1 MVAASGRFMRYSQLF
16 IPTLKE
22 TPADAEVIS
31 HKLMIRAG
39 MIRKLAAG
47 IYSTLPLGLRVLRNV
62 ENIIREEMNA
72 TGAQE
77 VFLPCIQ
84 PAELWEESGRW
95 KLYGKDLLRIKDRH
109 DRDFCFGPTHEEVIT
124 DILRKEVRS
133 YRQLPISFYQIQTKF
148 RDEIRPR
155 FGIMRGREFM
165 MKDAYSFDCDEEGAE
180 KAYRKMYQAYC
191 NIFKRCGLNFKAV
204 EADSGTIG
212 GSYSH
217 EFMVMANSGEEAI
230 AFCDKC
236 YYAANLEK
244 TEIKATDSYKKNEKK
259 KLNSVETPEM
269 TSVEEV
275 SSFLKVTPKDLAKTL
290 IFETNKGT
298 IAAMVRGDHQ
308 INEIKL
314 KKITGSSE
322 ISLAREEVVK
332 EVSGAPAG
340 FTGPIGLK
348 IAVFADHAVQQG
360 ANFVTG
366 ANKANY
372 HLLNVNDGRDFSV
385 KKFCDIRNVENS
397 DPCPKCS
404 GRIQLKRGIEVG
416 HVFKLGKKYSQS
428 LKATFL
434 DKNGKEKYFMMG
446 CYGVGVG
453 RTVAA
458 AIEQN
463 HDKDGII
470 WPIPIA
476 PFQVMVIPLNMKSKE
491 ISNAADK
498 IYEDLSKEK
507 IEVLIDDRDERPGV
521 KFKDA
526 DLLGIPLQV
535 IIGGKT
541 LKESAVELKMRK
553 DKKTE
558 KVGIDEIKKKIV
570 AIVGPDQLKPI
581 LRS

>member
-1 MVAASGRFMRYSQLF
+1 MV
-16 IPTLKE
+16 
-22 TPADAEVIS
+22 
-31 HKLMIRAG
+31 RAG

-47 IYSTLPLGLRVLRNV
+47 IYSTLPLGLRVLRKV

-84 PAELWEESGRW
+84 PAELWQESGRW

-155 FGIMRGREFM
+155 FGMMRGREFM

-236 YYAANLEK
+236 DYAANLEK
-244 TEIKATDSYKKNEKK
+244 AEIKATDSCKKNEKK
-259 KLNSVETPEM
+259 KLNSVETPGM

-290 IFETNKGT
+290 IFETDKGT
-298 IAAMVRGDHQ
+298 VAAMVRGDHQ

-314 KKITGSSE
+314 KKITGCSE

-348 IAVFADHAVQQG
+348 IDVFADHAVQLG

-366 ANKANY
+366 ANKADY
-372 HLLNVNDGRDFSV
+372 HLLNVNDGRDFNV
-385 KKFCDIRNVENS
+385 KKFCDIRNVEDG

-416 HVFKLGKKYSQS
+416 HVFKLGEKYSQS

-434 DKNGKEKYFMMG
+434 DKNGKEKYFVMG

-463 HDKDGII
+463 HDQDGII

-476 PFQVMVIPLNMKSKE
+476 PFQVIVIPLNMKSKE

-507 IEVLIDDRDERPGV
+507 MEVLIDDRDERPGV

-541 LKESAVELKMRK
+541 LKESAVELKIRK

-558 KVGIDEIKKKIV
+558 KIGLDEIKKKIV
-570 AIVGPDQLKPI
+570 TIVVPDQLKSI

>member
-1 MVAASGRFMRYSQLF
+1 MRYSQLF

-236 YYAANLEK
+236 DYAANLEK
-244 TEIKATDSYKKNEKK
+244 AEIKATDSYKKNEKK

>member
-84 PAELWEESGRW
+84 PAELWQESGRW

-155 FGIMRGREFM
+155 FGVMRGREFM

-180 KAYRKMYQAYC
+180 RAYKKMYQAYC
-191 NIFKRCGLNFKAV
+191 NIFKRCGLSFKAV

-217 EFMVMANSGEEAI
+217 EFMVMADSGEEAI

-236 YYAANLEK
+236 DYAANLEK
-244 TEIKATDSYKKNEKK
+244 AEIKATDSYKKNEKK

>member
-1 MVAASGRFMRYSQLF
+1 MRYSQLF

-22 TPADAEVIS
+22 TPAEAEVTS

-84 PAELWEESGRW
+84 PAELWQESGRW

-109 DRDFCFGPTHEEVIT
+109 NRDFCFGPTHEEVIT

-155 FGIMRGREFM
+155 FGVMRGREFM

-180 KAYRKMYQAYC
+180 RSYKKMYQAYC
-191 NIFKRCGLNFKAV
+191 NIFKRCGLSFKAV

-217 EFMVMANSGEEAI
+217 EFMVMADSGEEAI

-236 YYAANLEK
+236 DYAANLEK
-244 TEIKATDSYKKNEKK
+244 AKIKAIDSYKKNEKK
-259 KLNSVETPEM
+259 KLKSVETPGM
-269 TSVEEV
+269 MSVEEV

-290 IFETNKGT
+290 LFETEKGT
-298 IAAMVRGDHQ
+298 VAAMVRGDHQ

-314 KKITGSSE
+314 KNITGCSE
-322 ISLAREEVVK
+322 INLAREEVVK
-332 EVSGAPAG
+332 EISGAPIG
-340 FTGPIGLK
+340 FTGPMGLK
-348 IAVFADHAVQQG
+348 IAVFADHAIQQG

-366 ANKANY
+366 ANKADY
-372 HLLNVNDGRDFSV
+372 HLLNVNEGRDFSV
-385 KKFCDIRNVENS
+385 KKFCDIRNVEDG

-416 HVFKLGKKYSQS
+416 HVFKLGEKYSKS

-434 DKNGKEKYFMMG
+434 DKDGKEKYFVMG
-446 CYGVGVG
+446 CYGIGVG
-453 RTVAA
+453 RTMAA

-463 HDKDGII
+463 FDQHGII

-476 PFQVMVIPLNMKSKE
+476 PFQVMVMPLNINSKE
-491 ISNAADK
+491 ISDAANK
-498 IYEDLSKEK
+498 IYDHLSKDK
-507 IEVLIDDRDERPGV
+507 IEVLVDDRDERPGV

-526 DLLGIPLQV
+526 DLLGIPLQI
-535 IIGGKT
+535 IIGDRT
-541 LKESAVELKMRK
+541 LKESAVELKIRK
-553 DKKTE
+553 DKKIE
-558 KVGIDEIKKKIV
+558 KVGIDKI
-570 AIVGPDQLKPI
+570 AKRIVRLLVSDQL
-581 LRS
+581 

>member
-1 MVAASGRFMRYSQLF
+1 MRYSQLF

-22 TPADAEVIS
+22 TPAEAEVTS

-84 PAELWEESGRW
+84 PAELWQESGRW

-155 FGIMRGREFM
+155 FGVMRGREFM

-180 KAYRKMYQAYC
+180 RAYKKMYQAYC
-191 NIFKRCGLNFKAV
+191 NIFKRCGLSFKAV

-217 EFMVMANSGEEAI
+217 EFMVMADSGEEAI

-236 YYAANLEK
+236 DYAANLEK
-244 TEIKATDSYKKNEKK
+244 AEIKATDSYKKNEKK
-259 KLNSVETPEM
+259 KLKSVETPGM

-290 IFETNKGT
+290 LFETEKGT
-298 IAAMVRGDHQ
+298 VAAMVRGDHQ

-314 KKITGSSE
+314 KNITGCSE
-322 ISLAREEVVK
+322 INLAREEVVK
-332 EVSGAPAG
+332 EISGAPTG
-340 FTGPIGLK
+340 FTGPMGLK
-348 IAVFADHAVQQG
+348 IAVFADHAIQQG
-360 ANFVTG
+360 TNFVTG
-366 ANKANY
+366 ANKADY
-372 HLLNVNDGRDFSV
+372 HLLNVNEGRDFSV
-385 KKFCDIRNVENS
+385 KNFCDIRNVEDG

-404 GRIQLKRGIEVG
+404 GQTQLKRGIEVG
-416 HVFKLGKKYSQS
+416 HVFKLGEKYSKS

-434 DKNGKEKYFMMG
+434 DKDGKEKYFVMG
-446 CYGVGVG
+446 CYGIGVG
-453 RTVAA
+453 RTMAA

-463 HDKDGII
+463 FDQDGII

-476 PFQVMVIPLNMKSKE
+476 PFQVMVIPLNVNSKE

-498 IYEDLSKEK
+498 IYDHLLKDK

-526 DLLGIPLQV
+526 DLLGIPLQI
-535 IIGGKT
+535 IIGDRT
-541 LKESAVELKMRK
+541 LKESAVELKIRK
-553 DKKTE
+553 DKKIE
-558 KVGIDEIKKKIV
+558 KVGIDKI
-570 AIVGPDQLKPI
+570 AKRIVRLLVSDQL
-581 LRS
+581 

>member
-1 MVAASGRFMRYSQLF
+1 
-16 IPTLKE
+16 
-22 TPADAEVIS
+22 
-31 HKLMIRAG
+31 
-39 MIRKLAAG
+39 
-47 IYSTLPLGLRVLRNV
+47 
-62 ENIIREEMNA
+62 
-72 TGAQE
+72 
-77 VFLPCIQ
+77 
-84 PAELWEESGRW
+84 
-95 KLYGKDLLRIKDRH
+95 
-109 DRDFCFGPTHEEVIT
+109 
-124 DILRKEVRS
+124 
-133 YRQLPISFYQIQTKF
+133 
-148 RDEIRPR
+148 
-155 FGIMRGREFM
+155 

-236 YYAANLEK
+236 DYAANLEK
-244 TEIKATDSYKKNEKK
+244 AEIKATDSYKKNEKK

>member
-1 MVAASGRFMRYSQLF
+1 MRYSQLF

-22 TPADAEVIS
+22 TPAEAEVTS

-84 PAELWEESGRW
+84 PAELWQESGRW

-155 FGIMRGREFM
+155 FGVMRGREFM

-180 KAYRKMYQAYC
+180 RAYKKMYQAYC

-217 EFMVMANSGEEAI
+217 EFMVMADSGEEAI

-236 YYAANLEK
+236 DYAANLEK
-244 TEIKATDSYKKNEKK
+244 AEIKATDSYKKNEKK
-259 KLNSVETPEM
+259 KLKSVETPGM
-269 TSVEEV
+269 MSVEEV

-290 IFETNKGT
+290 LFETEKGT
-298 IAAMVRGDHQ
+298 VAAMVRGDHQ

-314 KKITGSSE
+314 KNITGCSE
-322 ISLAREEVVK
+322 INLAREEVVK
-332 EVSGAPAG
+332 EISGAPIG
-340 FTGPIGLK
+340 FTGPMGLK
-348 IAVFADHAVQQG
+348 IAVFADHAIQQG

-366 ANKANY
+366 ANKADY
-372 HLLNVNDGRDFSV
+372 HLLNVNEGRDFSV
-385 KKFCDIRNVENS
+385 KKFCDIRNVEDG

-416 HVFKLGKKYSQS
+416 HVFKLGEKYSKS

-434 DKNGKEKYFMMG
+434 DKDGKEKYFVMG
-446 CYGVGVG
+446 CYGIGVG
-453 RTVAA
+453 RTMAA

-463 HDKDGII
+463 FDQDGII

-476 PFQVMVIPLNMKSKE
+476 PFQVMVIPLNINSKE
-491 ISNAADK
+491 ISDAADK
-498 IYEDLSKEK
+498 IYDHLSKDK
-507 IEVLIDDRDERPGV
+507 IEVLVDDRDERPGV

-526 DLLGIPLQV
+526 DLLGIPLQI
-535 IIGGKT
+535 IIGDRT
-541 LKESAVELKMRK
+541 LKESAVELKIRK
-553 DKKTE
+553 DKKIE
-558 KVGIDEIKKKIV
+558 KVGIDKI
-570 AIVGPDQLKPI
+570 AKRIVRLLVSDQL
-581 LRS
+581 

>member
-1 MVAASGRFMRYSQLF
+1 MRYSQLF

-22 TPADAEVIS
+22 TPAEAEVTS

-84 PAELWEESGRW
+84 PAELWQESGRW

-109 DRDFCFGPTHEEVIT
+109 NRDFCFGPTHEEVIT

-155 FGIMRGREFM
+155 FGVMRGREFM

-180 KAYRKMYQAYC
+180 RAYKKMYQAYC

-217 EFMVMANSGEEAI
+217 EFMVMADSGEEAI

-236 YYAANLEK
+236 DYAANLEK
-244 TEIKATDSYKKNEKK
+244 AEIKATDSYKKNEKK
-259 KLNSVETPEM
+259 KLKSVETPGM
-269 TSVEEV
+269 MSVEEV

-290 IFETNKGT
+290 LFETEKGT
-298 IAAMVRGDHQ
+298 VAAMLRGDHQ

-314 KKITGSSE
+314 KNITGCSE
-322 ISLAREEVVK
+322 INLAREEVVK
-332 EVSGAPAG
+332 EISGAPTG
-340 FTGPIGLK
+340 FTGPMGLK
-348 IAVFADHAVQQG
+348 IAVFADHAIQQG

-366 ANKANY
+366 ANKADY
-372 HLLNVNDGRDFSV
+372 HLLNVNEGRDFSV
-385 KKFCDIRNVENS
+385 KKFCDIRNVEDG

-416 HVFKLGKKYSQS
+416 HIFKLGEKYSKS

-434 DKNGKEKYFMMG
+434 DKDGKEKYFVMG
-446 CYGVGVG
+446 CYGIGVG
-453 RTVAA
+453 RTMAA

-463 HDKDGII
+463 FDQHGII

-476 PFQVMVIPLNMKSKE
+476 PFQVMVIPLNINSKE
-491 ISNAADK
+491 ISDAADK
-498 IYEDLSKEK
+498 IYDHLSKDK
-507 IEVLIDDRDERPGV
+507 IEVLVDDRDERPGV

-526 DLLGIPLQV
+526 DLLGIPLQI
-535 IIGGKT
+535 IIGDRT
-541 LKESAVELKMRK
+541 LKESAVELKIRK
-553 DKKTE
+553 DEKIE
-558 KVGIDEIKKKIV
+558 KVGINEIAKKIV
-570 AIVGPDQLKPI
+570 RLVVSGQL
-581 LRS
+581 